1 MLSQYIDI
9 FNGVNTI
16 YNGGGDCMWRKVQKE
31 LEKQNMTIY
40 RLTKLTGVSSS
51 VMYEFKR
58 GKIKKPSF
66 ELMEKIADALNVSMD
81 VFRKDEE

>member
-1 MLSQYIDI
+1 
-9 FNGVNTI
+9 
-16 YNGGGDCMWRKVQKE
+16 MWRKVQKE

-40 RLTKLTGVSSS
+40 RLTKLTGVSRS
-51 VMYEFKR
+51 VMYEFKN

>member
-1 MLSQYIDI
+1 
-9 FNGVNTI
+9 
-16 YNGGGDCMWRKVQKE
+16 
-31 LEKQNMTIY
+31 MTIY